1 VAKDILYDKQKQ
13 VDIIDVEKRHDS
25 LAVIQQNQKLHSII
39 YLLSGL
45 ILFVSLV
52 SVLFYLY
59 KDRKRLNKIN
69 KQQQLLDKKEQLLA
83 KLADEIKQKAAINTN
98 TNKEEIMQIREKM
111 LQAKKEILILRCEK
125 LQHSASFLE
134 LKERLN
140 STKKYGQKF
149 SEQDWEELKEQ
160 IDSACLNWL
169 EAIQETESL
178 KKTEIETCYLSFL
191 NISIK
196 SEAILLGINPDS
208 ANKRRL
214 RTRQAL
220 GLTNSKTSICEFIIK
235 RTLENITI

>member
-1 VAKDILYDKQKQ
+1 MAKDILYDKQKQ

-140 STKKYGQKF
+140 STKKY
-149 SEQDWEELKEQ
+149 
-160 IDSACLNWL
+160 
-169 EAIQETESL
+169 
-178 KKTEIETCYLSFL
+178 LSF
-191 NISIK
+191 
-196 SEAILLGINPDS
+196 G
-208 ANKRRL
+208 
-214 RTRQAL
+214 T
-220 GLTNSKTSICEFIIK
+220 
-235 RTLENITI
+235 